1 MSVFKEA
8 SGPSSAD
15 AGPTDNH
22 GVRSRGI
29 GTHRVR
35 VLSWIVAGIGCAGLI
50 FQFLQVEDHTPMLL
64 YFTVWSAIL
73 TTIVW
78 PFVDMT
84 TSKVVRIAAQAGA
97 LGNVLSGIV
106 YWAVLFPPNG
116 PGRYLLTILANV
128 TLHALLPAAVLV
140 RLHSRPRPET
150 LRAPQE
156 LATVIYPLIY
166 LASSFLLD
174 STFGIPSPYSFL
186 RLHTDTNVWI
196 NSVGLLLVW
205 CLLAAALHATTR
217 LWKGNPTK
225 PAG

>member
-1 MSVFKEA
+1 MSVFKED

-15 AGPTDNH
+15 AGPTDNQ
-22 GVRSRGI
+22 GAGRRGI

-35 VLSWIVAGIGCAGLI
+35 GLSWIVAGIGCAGLL
-50 FQFLQVEDHTPMLL
+50 FQLLQVEDHTPMLL

-73 TTIVW
+73 TTTVW
-78 PFVDMT
+78 PFVDTT

-116 PGRYLLTILANV
+116 PGKYLLTILANV
-128 TLHALLPAAVLV
+128 TLHAVLPVAVLI
-140 RLHSRPRPET
+140 RLHTRPRPET
-150 LRAPQE
+150 LRAPQD
-156 LATVIYPLIY
+156 LATAIYPLFY
-166 LASSFLLD
+166 LATSFLLD
-174 STFGIPSPYSFL
+174 SAFGIPSPYSFL
-186 RLHTDTNVWI
+186 RLHTDANVWI

-217 LWKGNPTK
+217 LCQRHLS
-225 PAG
+225 